1 MQLEFEAKYLFKAY
15 ERKEDTIKT
24 TLLQLIQ
31 KKGAKEENFVRLM
44 VVYLMGTIL
53 FPNTSYLVSS

>member
-1 MQLEFEAKYLFKAY
+1 MQSEFEAKYLFKAY